1 MAISPVNIGNNAGTR
16 GVPTDMD
23 NALEIY
29 SGLVLTAFDRK
40 NIALDHV
47 MVKTV
52 QSGSSVQFPII
63 ARSLDNSD
71 VVRTHVPGTE
81 LSTNDIPVKDRVIN
95 IDTLEYYSLAINKF
109 EEKILHFETRSELGK
124 QAGEALATTIDK
136 DVFAQVLLASQTS
149 GTIGGSVMQPD
160 GSEVNNDVIDSG
172 TTAEAKGDAL
182 LDAIYEGVTLM
193 AEKDITGEKVF
204 ITTPRNYN
212 YLVQSQKGVH
222 KDYTSGNGDIGK
234 GTIIEIAGVKI
245 LWSNNLPVTD
255 TIAND
260 TANSVETG
268 VNVGG
273 TDKKFQGLLFNSAC
287 VGVVKLMDITTESN
301 YLPKQLDT
309 LLTSYY
315 SYGMG
320 VLNPGASCVITGGTQ
335 V

>member
-1 MAISPVNIGNNAGTR
+1 MAISPVNIGNNSGTR

-40 NIALDHV
+40 NMGLG
-47 MVKTV
+47 MVKVKTIE
-52 QSGSSVQFPII
+52 SGSSYPFPVI

-71 VVRTHVPGTE
+71 VVRTHTPGTE
-81 LSTNDIPVKDRVIN
+81 ISTNEIPVKERIIN

-124 QAGEALATTIDK
+124 QAGEALAETIDK
-136 DVFAQVLLASQTS
+136 DVFSQVLLASQTS
-149 GTIGGSVMQPD
+149 GIIGGAVMQPD

-172 TTAEAKGDAL
+172 SDAEAKGDAIL
-182 LDAIYEGVTLM
+182 EALYEASTLM
-193 AEKDITGEKVF
+193 TEKNVSGTKYFV
-204 ITTPRNYN
+204 TTPRNYN
-212 YLVQSQKGVH
+212 YLVQSQKAVNG
-222 KDYTSGNGDIGK
+222 DYTSGNGGIDSGTVLKVAGIDIM
-234 GTIIEIAGVKI
+234 
-245 LWSNNLPVTD
+245 WSNHLPVTD

-260 TANSVETG
+260 TANGVETG
-268 VNVGG
+268 VDVGG
-273 TDKKFQGLLFNSAC
+273 TDKKFQGLLFTEDC
-287 VGVVKLMDITTESN
+287 IGVLKLMDITSESN

-335 V
+335 A

>member
-23 NALEIY
+23 NALEVY

-40 NIALDHV
+40 NMALNHV
-47 MVKTV
+47 KVKTIE
-52 QSGSSVQFPII
+52 SGSSVQFPII

-71 VVRTHVPGTE
+71 IVRTHVPGTE
-81 LSTNDIPVKDRVIN
+81 LSTNDIPVKDRIIN

-124 QAGEALATTIDK
+124 QAGEALAVTIDK
-136 DVFAQVLLASQTS
+136 DVFSTVLLASQTS
-149 GTIGGSVMQPD
+149 GTIGGSKMQPD

-172 TTAEAKGDAL
+172 STAEAKGDAL
-182 LDAIYEGVTLM
+182 LDAIYEASTLM
-193 AEKDITGEKVF
+193 SEKDVSGEMVF

-222 KDYTSGNGDIGK
+222 RDYTSGNGDLAK

-245 LWSNNLPVTD
+245 MWSNHLPVTD

-260 TANSVETG
+260 TANGVETG

-273 TDKKFQGLLFNSAC
+273 IDKKFQGLLFTEDC

-320 VLNPGASCVITGGTQ
+320 VLNPGASTVITGGTQ
-335 V
+335 A